1 MAPRAQ
7 SLILDLLSA
16 VGGRPVPVRAL
27 VRAAAVFGIEEN
39 ALRVALARLL
49 SAGKL
54 EQAERGAYGL
64 SSRSRAVQD
73 HVTSWS
79 TLHERV
85 VAWRG
90 GWVAV
95 HVGALGRAQRSAV
108 RRRERALGFLGC
120 AELEPGLWLRP
131 DNLAGGV
138 PAARSALRELGLEA
152 SALVARLEELEP
164 AAERRARSLWDGRAL
179 ERAYLETRRA
189 LEQSGARLDD
199 LPLEQAVAESFVFG
213 GKAIRQLAF
222 DPLLPE
228 PIVSAAARQA
238 LVSEMRAYDRAGRRV
253 WRRFMRAEGAPAL
266 ESVLDFRSVEAT

>member
-108 RRRERALGFLGC
+108 RRRERALEFLGC
-120 AELEPGLWLRP
+120 AELDPGLWLRP

-138 PAARSALRELGLEA
+138 GATRRALRELGLDGA
-152 SALVARLEELEP
+152 ALVARLEELEP
-164 AAERRARSLWDGRAL
+164 ASERRARSLWDGRAL
-179 ERAYLETRRA
+179 ERAYHETRRE
-189 LEQSGARLDD
+189 LEQSGARLDA
-199 LPLEQAVAESFVFG
+199 LPLEQAVAECFVFG

-228 PIVSAAARQA
+228 PIVSADARQA